1 VSVAALDRT
10 FTRTDKFPGWWVV
23 GACFVLMTMQAGV
36 GFYGLAVFLNAFS
49 NELGWTVASISLAT
63 TVFFFVG
70 GIAGLGVAK
79 LIARH
84 DVRIII
90 LFGAAL
96 NAVCVLLLGYVS
108 DRWQL
113 YLIYALYAVGWV
125 AVGQGPATTV
135 VTRWFHAKRTS
146 ALAVASTGMSV
157 GGIVVTPVVKWLVD
171 GMGIGGAT
179 PWLAVIWLV
188 SVVPV
193 TVLFV
198 RPDPQRYGWMPDGE
212 RSTSTES
219 PVVSGI
225 GLAEATQTKFF
236 RALSVGYFF
245 AFFSQVGGIQ
255 QLVKMVEERTT
266 AGTATAALMV
276 LSVMSII
283 GRFGAQ
289 AIITRFNTMRFTVV
303 LASMQGFSFV
313 ILAFSEGTVG
323 LMVGAAVFGITI
335 GNLLMMQSLL
345 VADRFG
351 VFDFP
356 RISARIALVATVG
369 MAVGPFALGWL
380 RDNAGGYATSYV
392 VAALCSSIAVG
403 VFSWAT
409 TDSESFHD

>member
-1 VSVAALDRT
+1 MNVALLDRT

-49 NELGWTVASISLAT
+49 NELGWTVSSISLAT

-70 GIAGLGVAK
+70 GVTGLGVAK
-79 LIARH
+79 MTARY

-90 LFGAAL
+90 VSGAVLSAT
-96 NAVCVLLLGYVS
+96 CVLLLGQVTQ
-108 DRWQL
+108 RWQL
-113 YLIYALYAVGWV
+113 YVVYALYAVGWV

-135 VTRWFHAKRTS
+135 VTRWFHAKRTA

-157 GGIVVTPVVKWLVD
+157 GGIVVTPVVKSLVD
-171 GMGIGGAT
+171 GRGISGAT
-179 PWLAVIWLV
+179 PWLALLWLV

-193 TVLFV
+193 TLLLV
-198 RPDPQRYGWMPDGE
+198 RPYPQPYGWMPDGV
-212 RSTSTES
+212 RSTADGT
-219 PVVSGI
+219 VVMRGI
-225 GLAEATQTKFF
+225 TLSEATRTKFF
-236 RALSVGYFF
+236 RALSFGYFF
-245 AFFSQVGGIQ
+245 AFFSQVGGVQ
-255 QLVKMVEERTT
+255 QLVKMVEERTD

-289 AIITRFNTMRFTVV
+289 AIITRFNTMRFTVL
-303 LASMQGFSFV
+303 LALMQGLSFV
-313 ILAFSEGTVG
+313 ILAFSDGTAG
-323 LMVGAAVFGITI
+323 LMIGSAVFGITI

-351 VFDFP
+351 VLDFP

-392 VAALCSSIAVG
+392 VAALCSSVAVG
-403 VFSWAT
+403 VFSWAI